1 MQLKRTA
8 KSCGSDVAVLA
19 SRWQERCPAD
29 NGGKRAVLRG
39 EHEVSRKAIAQ
50 GRPECSCCPV
60 CSCAALAMRK
70 IARETSGAA
79 STRSSLRPLTGG
91 REVSSKPR
99 AQRVARSRN
108 HTQLPSSAL
117 CALAHWG
124 GRSSIPEA
132 AVIEPIS
139 RGVLDTRLRGDD
151 EIALHRHLRFIG
163 GTKRISAPIAEE
175 WIGSSPHPC
184 ATASYCRR
192 KGCGENEA
200 ISQRC
205 S

>member
-1 MQLKRTA
+1 MQ
-8 KSCGSDVAVLA
+8 
-19 SRWQERCPAD
+19 
-29 NGGKRAVLRG
+29 
-39 EHEVSRKAIAQ
+39 
-50 GRPECSCCPV
+50 
-60 CSCAALAMRK
+60 
-70 IARETSGAA
+70 TSGE
-79 STRSSLRPLTGG
+79 TC
-91 REVSSKPR
+91 REIANAYSVVIVR
-99 AQRVARSRN
+99 E
-108 HTQLPSSAL
+108 
-117 CALAHWG
+117 G

-163 GTKRISAPIAEE
+163 GTKRISAPLAEE